1 MMEQY
6 LTTSGSTYQ
15 VFVSLE
21 AAKQIQKQL
30 VDRETPNALIRL
42 GVKGGGCSGFSYV
55 IQYEDSTSPRD
66 LHFELDGIHV
76 LVDRKSILYLNGCT
90 LDWEHT
96 LMNQGFKILNPNEKS
111 KCGCGHS
118 FTV

>member
-1 MMEQY
+1 MDQY
-6 LTTSGSTYQ
+6 VTTSGATYQ
-15 VFVSLE
+15 VFVSPE
-21 AAKQIQKQL
+21 AAKQAKKML
-30 VDRETPNALIRL
+30 ANRGTPTALIRL

-55 IQYEDSTSPRD
+55 IQFENLPESRD
-66 LHFELDGIHV
+66 LHFEIDGVHI

-90 LDWEHT
+90 LDWEKS
-96 LMNQGFKILNPNEKS
+96 LMLQGFKILNPNEKS